1 MIYLETL
8 SDVYKRLKTEDV
20 LSGFVV
26 NINEKIGKFV
36 ITIIYNEYT
45 GGFICINERISDI
58 LYKHVPSVLSY
69 SFLKQHETDENEEFL
84 KIDIFSEIVV
94 NTNFSEK
101 IKLKNKLSLKE
112 IFNSLL
118 ELYNYSRKG

>member
-8 SDVYKRLKTEDV
+8 SDVYKRLKSEDV

-26 NINEKIGKFV
+26 NITEKIGNFV

-45 GGFICINERISDI
+45 GGFICINEKVSDR
-58 LYKHVPSVLSY
+58 LYKNEPSVLSY

-101 IKLKNKLSLKE
+101 IKLKNKLSLRK

-118 ELYNYSRKG
+118 ELYNYSRKS